1 MTFELL
7 MAIVMIAFNGCV
19 LDGPIHSLDLAIGPG
34 MLDLG
39 EPVLNAMFK
48 ANPIKDMLEG
58 EALLLL
64 IGKLNAV
71 VRQHNMNGIGNGS
84 NEITQKL
91 RGQHFTCLRMN
102 FDVDKL
108 AGSINGN
115 KEIELALG
123 RLYFGNVDMEIANGV

>member
-71 VRQHNMNGIGNGS
+71 VRQHNMNGIGNVS

-115 KEIELALG
+115 KEIELAL
-123 RLYFGNVDMEIANGV
+123 